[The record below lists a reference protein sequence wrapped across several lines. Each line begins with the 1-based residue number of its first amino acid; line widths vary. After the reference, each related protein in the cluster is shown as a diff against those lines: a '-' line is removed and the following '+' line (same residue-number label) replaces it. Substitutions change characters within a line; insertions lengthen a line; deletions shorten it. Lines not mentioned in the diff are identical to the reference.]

1 MAIELEIAQT
11 LYRAI
16 DDALSGIITTGTANL
31 MIGVGS
37 IFGAFWLIDR
47 TVNSINWYFQG
58 FNGILQNE
66 IM

>member
-16 DDALSGIITTGTANL
+16 DDALSGIISTGTANL

-37 IFGAFWLIDR
+37 LLVLSGLSTER
-47 TVNSINWYFQG
+47 
-58 FNGILQNE
+58 
-66 IM
+66 